1 MVSTPIVEGILIVA
15 SIAIASILS
24 GVVLSKVYSIE
35 SMLSQIASLEKANA
49 QTRIKLVY
57 LACVSSS
64 NFIAYVKNTGILPVN
79 MSMID
84 VLVGPP
90 GSEKPIWM
98 LGGSVYPITQSGSQ
112 ILMQGE
118 MGGINIT
125 IQNPLNTNIISVR
138 FVYPN
143 GVSEYAVCSL

>member
-1 MVSTPIVEGILIVA
+1 LVSTPIVEGILIVA

-35 SMLSQIASLEKANA
+35 SVLSQIASLEKANA

-57 LACVSSS
+57 LVCVSIS
-64 NFIAYVKNTGILPVN
+64 NFIAYVKNTGILSVN

-98 LGGSVYPITQSGSQ
+98 LGGSAHPITQRGSQ

-125 IQNPLNTNIISVR
+125 IQSPLNTTIISVR
-138 FVYPN
+138 LIYPN
-143 GVSEYAVCSL
+143 GISEYAICSL

>member
-35 SMLSQIASLEKANA
+35 SVLSQIASLEKANA

-57 LACVSSS
+57 LVCVSSS
-64 NFIAYVKNTGILPVN
+64 NFIAYVKNTGILSVN

-98 LGGSVYPITQSGSQ
+98 LGGSAYPITQRGSQ

-125 IQNPLNTNIISVR
+125 IQSPLNTTIISVR
-138 FVYPN
+138 LIYPN
-143 GVSEYAVCSL
+143 GISEYAICSL

>member
-15 SIAIASILS
+15 SITIASILS

-35 SMLSQIASLEKANA
+35 SVLSQIASLEKANA

-57 LACVSSS
+57 LACMSSS
-64 NFIAYVKNTGILPVN
+64 NFIAYVKNVGILPVN

-84 VLVGPP
+84 VLVGSP
-90 GSEKPIWM
+90 GSEEPIWM
-98 LGGSVYPITQSGSQ
+98 LGGSVYSITQSGSQ

-125 IQNPLNTNIISVR
+125 IQNPLNINIISVR
-138 FVYPN
+138 LVYPN